1 MSFYRAFEDRYR
13 GSRAT
18 ITQRLRAYQPFVAPL
33 AEAGGADALDLGCG
47 RGEWLELL
55 GEYGLRARGVD
66 LDDGMLAACRERGL
80 QVETRDALAALRA
93 APADSLALVS
103 AFHLV
108 EHIPFDMVRALIAEA
123 LRALRPGG
131 LLILETPNPENLV
144 VGASSFYM
152 DPSHLRPIPPPLL
165 AFAAEHAGFARH
177 QIVRLQEAAQLHTA
191 ARIGMISVLEG
202 PSPDYSVVAQ
212 KAAPAA
218 QMAVLDA
225 AFATEYGIALAPLAQ
240 RYDQQLAHD
249 NAELH
254 HALGRQAERL
264 DAAHARHQADQADNA
279 QRVRQLEQQ
288 QQQLAQLH
296 QQLAQR
302 LQQTAEH
309 LHETQQHL
317 HHASVLLQET
327 TQKADAM
334 GKLATELLA
343 STSWRITAPL
353 RAAVT
358 FGQRARGWAKRQARS
373 AVLAGG
379 RWVLRHPRIKRV
391 LRALL
396 TRLAP
401 RLQARLMRSM
411 LQASAATPVP
421 LRQEEAGMLSPRA
434 ARAYQELTR
443 AAQQAASKE

>member
-1 MSFYRAFEDRYR
+1 MNSAMHPSFYRAFEDRYR
-13 GSRAT
+13 GSRET
-18 ITQRLRAYQPFVAPL
+18 ITGRLRAYQPFVAPL
-33 AEAGGADALDLGCG
+33 LDDGPAAALDLGCG

-55 GEYGLRARGVD
+55 GEYGLAARGID

-80 QVETRDALAALRA
+80 QVETQDALAALRA
-93 APADSLALVS
+93 APDNSLALVS

-108 EHIPFDMVRALIAEA
+108 EHIPFDMVRELIAEA

-152 DPSHLRPIPPPLL
+152 DPSHLRPIPPLLL

-177 QIVRLQEAAQLHTA
+177 KIVRLQEEAQLHTD
-191 ARIGMISVLEG
+191 ARIGMINVLEG

-212 KAAPAA
+212 KAAPDEEMAA
-218 QMAVLDA
+218 LDA
-225 AFATEYGIALAPLAQ
+225 AFATDYGIALAPLAQ
-240 RYDQQLAHD
+240 RYDLQLAKE
-249 NAELH
+249 NGELH
-254 HALGRQAERL
+254 RALGRHAERL
-264 DAAHARHQADQADNA
+264 A
-279 QRVRQLEQQ
+279 EQQ
-288 QQQLAQLH
+288 VQTRAEH
-296 QQLAQR
+296 ADSAQR
-302 LQQTAEH
+302 LQQLEQRLNETQHH
-309 LHETQQHL
+309 LHQ
-317 HHASVLLQET
+317 ASLLLQQT

-334 GKLATELLA
+334 GRLANELLA

-358 FGQRARGWAKRQARS
+358 FAHRVRGWGKRKVRG

-391 LRALL
+391 LRAVL
-396 TRLAP
+396 TALAP

-411 LQASAATPVP
+411 LQASAVTPVP
-421 LRQEEAGMLSPRA
+421 LRQDDAPGQLSPRA
-434 ARAYQELTR
+434 TRAYHELTR

>member
-1 MSFYRAFEDRYR
+1 MTFYRAFEDRYR
-13 GSRAT
+13 GSRDT

-33 AEAGGADALDLGCG
+33 LDDSPATALDLGCG

-55 GEYGLRARGVD
+55 GEYGLAARGID

-80 QVETRDALAALRA
+80 QVETMDALAALRA
-93 APADSLALVS
+93 APDGSLALVS

-108 EHIPFDMVRALIAEA
+108 EHIPFDMVRELIDEA

-152 DPSHLRPIPPPLL
+152 DPSHLRPIPPLL
-165 AFAAEHAGFARH
+165 LDFAVEHAGFERH
-177 QIVRLQEAAQLHTA
+177 KIVRLQEEAQLHTD
-191 ARIGMISVLEG
+191 ARIGMINVLEG

-218 QMAVLDA
+218 TMSTLDA
-225 AFATEYGIALAPLAQ
+225 AFGADYGIALAPLAQ
-240 RYDQQLAHD
+240 RYDQQLAQENGELHRALGRHSTRIDEQQARAKAD
-249 NAELH
+249 NAEH
-254 HALGRQAERL
+254 
-264 DAAHARHQADQADNA
+264 A
-279 QRVRQLEQQ
+279 QRLLQLEQ
-288 QQQLAQLH
+288 
-296 QQLAQR
+296 R
-302 LQQTAEH
+302 VQQTAEQ

-317 HHASVLLQET
+317 HHASVLLQQT
-327 TQKADAM
+327 TQKAEAL
-334 GKLATELLA
+334 GQLATDLLA

-358 FGQRARGWAKRQARS
+358 FVHRVRGWAKRKARS
-373 AVLAGG
+373 AVLGGG
-379 RWVLRHPRIKRV
+379 RWVLRHPRIKRG

-411 LQASAATPVP
+411 LQASAAVPAP
-421 LRQEEAGMLSPRA
+421 LRQDDAPGQLSPRA
-434 ARAYQELTR
+434 ARAYHELTK
-443 AAQQAASKE
+443 AAHQAASKE

>member
-13 GSRAT
+13 GSRET
-18 ITQRLRAYQPFVAPL
+18 ISARLRAYQPFVAPL
-33 AEAGGADALDLGCG
+33 LDGGPAPALDLGCG

-55 GEYGLRARGVD
+55 GEYGLAARGVD

-80 QVETRDALAALRA
+80 AVATQDALAALRA
-93 APADSLALVS
+93 APDASLALVS

-108 EHIPFDMVRALIAEA
+108 EHIPFDLVRALIAEA

-152 DPSHLRPIPPPLL
+152 DPSHLRPIPPLLL

-177 QIVRLQEAAQLHTA
+177 KIVRLQEDPQLHSA
-191 ARIGMISVLEG
+191 ARIGMITVLEG

-212 KAAPAA
+212 KAAPAP
-218 QMAVLDA
+218 QMAALDA
-225 AFATEYGIALAPLAQ
+225 AFATEYGMALAPLAQ
-240 RYDQQLAHD
+240 RYDQQLAQE
-249 NAELH
+249 NGELH
-254 HALGRQAERL
+254 RALGRQASRI
-264 DAAHARHQADQADNA
+264 DAQHARQAAERAEHA
-279 QRVRQLEQQ
+279 QRLQQLE
-288 QQQLAQLH
+288 
-296 QQLAQR
+296 QR

-309 LHETQQHL
+309 LHQTQQHL
-317 HHASVLLQET
+317 HQASLLLQQT

-334 GKLATELLA
+334 GQLATELLA
-343 STSWRITAPL
+343 STSWRLTAPL
-353 RAAVT
+353 RAAVS
-358 FGQRARGWAKRQARS
+358 FARRARGWAKRQARS
-373 AVLAGG
+373 AVLGAG

-396 TRLAP
+396 THVAP

-411 LQASAATPVP
+411 LHASATVPAP
-421 LRQEEAGMLSPRA
+421 LRQDAAPGQLSPRA
-434 ARAYQELTR
+434 ARAYHELTK
-443 AAQQAASKE
+443 AAQPAASKE